1 MKKLIEYLFIGLT
14 LLTVGCAEAH
24 QEEIALTNTQQE
36 VVKGE
41 RKDVSVEE
49 FDTFIDS
56 LNGTVLDVRTPEEWT
71 NGTIK
76 AAIKINFYDDN
87 FKSQIADLDPTK
99 PVYVYC
105 KLGGRSGKAAT
116 QMAEMGFT
124 VYNLLGGITAWKNAG
139 KSMDK

>member
-1 MKKLIEYLFIGLT
+1 MKKLFGYLFIGLT
-14 LLTVGCAEAH
+14 IFTVGCAEAH
-24 QEEIALTNTQQE
+24 QEEIALANTQQE
-36 VVKGE
+36 FAKGE

-49 FDTFIDS
+49 FDTFIAS
-56 LNGTVLDVRTPEEWT
+56 TNGTVLDVRTPEEWA

-76 AAIKINFYDDN
+76 GAIKINFYDDN
-87 FKSQIADLDPTK
+87 FKSKIADLNRTN